1 MNELTRISNTSSYGF
16 NIKWRTM
23 LSCFGFGKSREDR
36 EREPLLPRYND
47 DTALQQRLHEKLHTY
62 QMLRALGKG
71 YMPSNEQLIVNL
83 RTLLSC
89 DMLNPD
95 TPDLSDSGRKLILNV
110 KLLIKQLIELL
121 LHKNDQDQIQDFIWY
136 LTKARLSIDAYD
148 IGAQASKARARA
160 DTVAAYKSLQTVGSL
175 VLTNSDF
182 RLLLSDLG
190 TIGREVFRDTAF
202 TLSDVSK
209 QAAKK
214 VEPSKE
220 EEEALRHPNGDSK
233 PPPSKDDFQDEVVEV
248 SQVVADGVAKVADE
262 ASQSLVDHVT
272 GDEQETIVPR
282 LKKTILNL
290 RDRKDYSDSVS
301 TLSLLIRRYLLVYSH
316 AISDTI
322 EVAQDDINT
331 NPEADRAL
339 KNFWLFLT
347 SLGDRNHWNEVE
359 RMFKV
364 VMEHGRSDPE
374 FDELVRQI
382 GNLLQDML
390 TDPDFF
396 EHAEDRFKEL
406 RAKSKELTS
415 ESSVRDDLDALLDK
429 VQLALHSVLED
440 ADIKKVLNTTQ
451 RILKI
456 LSPAHQ
462 YTNGELVADSVNVFI
477 PLLVQAIQYVP
488 IPRLEVSAPAIDL
501 LLENLILEPGRTV
514 NNSSF
519 LPYKINISTQND
531 VEIRKARF
539 RTTSTVKT
547 LMRITI
553 SGLSIAAEDL
563 GFWLRLHSGILRLAD
578 AGIAGFHLDERG
590 IDVAIDV
597 EVGKERLEDILTL
610 HNVRVRIHHLDYTLR
625 KSKFACLAWVLK
637 PIIRPIVKAALEAQI
652 AASIGELLH
661 FANRELLFARERLR
675 ATRIADPQDLWTF
688 LRAVAARLVPPEDP
702 DLYTRVGVAQPG
714 RGVFKGV
721 YAPGSLVKMWNEEAA
736 LAGDRVHEYQRDG
749 WRNAIFDIGTT
760 TV

>member
-1 MNELTRISNTSSYGF
+1 
-16 NIKWRTM
+16 M
-23 LSCFGFGKSREDR
+23 LSCFGFGRPSREER

-62 QMLRALGKG
+62 QMLRAIGNG

-83 RTLLSC
+83 RTLLSA
-89 DMLNPD
+89 DILNPD
-95 TPDLSDSGRKLILNV
+95 TPDLSDSGRALVLNV

-121 LHKNDQDQIQDFIWY
+121 LHKNDKDQIQDFIWY
-136 LTKARLSIDAYD
+136 LTKARLSVDAYD
-148 IGAQASKARARA
+148 IGARASKAKARA

-175 VLTNSDF
+175 ILTNSDF
-182 RLLLSDLG
+182 RLFLSDLS
-190 TIGREVFRDTAF
+190 IVGREVFRDTAF

-209 QAAKK
+209 QAAQEI
-214 VEPSKE
+214 EPSQE
-220 EEEALRHPNGDSK
+220 EQEAVKHPNGDSK
-233 PPPSKDDFQDEVVEV
+233 PPPSKDDIQDEVVEV
-248 SQVVADGVAKVADE
+248 SKVVTDGVARVADE
-262 ASQSLVDHVT
+262 AGHSLADHIT
-272 GDEQETIVPR
+272 GDEHKTLVRR
-282 LKKTILNL
+282 LKQTVVNL
-290 RDRKDYSDSVS
+290 RGRKDYSDSVS
-301 TLSLLIRRYLLVYSH
+301 TLSLLVRRYLLVYSH
-316 AISDTI
+316 AISDTVQ
-322 EVAQDDINT
+322 VAQEDIDT

-339 KNFWLFLT
+339 HNFWLFLT
-347 SLGDRNHWNEVE
+347 SLGDHEQWNEVE

-374 FDELVRQI
+374 FDKLVRQI

-415 ESSVRDDLDALLDK
+415 ESSIRDDLDALLDR
-429 VQLALHSVLED
+429 VRLALHSVLED
-440 ADIKKVLNTTQ
+440 TDIKKTLNTTK

-456 LSPAHQ
+456 LSPDNQ
-462 YTNGELVADSVNVFI
+462 YTNGELLADSTNIFI
-477 PLLVQAIQYVP
+477 PLLIQAIQYVP
-488 IPRLEVSAPAIDL
+488 IPRLEVSTPAIDL

-519 LPYKINISTQND
+519 LPFKLNISTQND

-539 RTTSTVKT
+539 RTTTSVTT
-547 LMRITI
+547 LMRITL

-563 GFWLRLHSGILRLAD
+563 GYWLRLHSGILRLGD

-597 EVGKERLEDILTL
+597 EVGKDRLENILSL
-610 HNVRVRIHHLDYTLR
+610 HNVRVRIHHLDYNLR
-625 KSKFACLAWVLK
+625 KSSFSWLAWLMK
-637 PIIRPIVKAALEAQI
+637 PLIRPTVKAALEAQI
-652 AASIGELLH
+652 ATSIAEALH

-688 LRAVAARLVPPEDP
+688 IKAVAARLVPPEDP

-749 WRNAIFDIGTT
+749 WRNSIFDVGTT
-760 TV
+760 GVTI

>member
-16 NIKWRTM
+16 NIKWRAM

-89 DMLNPD
+89 DILNPD

-148 IGAQASKARARA
+148 IGARASKARARA
-160 DTVAAYKSLQTVGSL
+160 DTVA
-175 VLTNSDF
+175 
-182 RLLLSDLG
+182 
-190 TIGREVFRDTAF
+190 AF

-214 VEPSKE
+214 IEPSKE

-272 GDEQETIVPR
+272 GDEQETIVHR

-301 TLSLLIRRYLLVYSH
+301 TLSLLIRRYLLVYSR

-652 AASIGELLH
+652 AASIDELLH

-688 LRAVAARLVPPEDP
+688 LKAVAARLVPPEDP

>member
-1 MNELTRISNTSSYGF
+1 
-16 NIKWRTM
+16 M
-23 LSCFGFGKSREDR
+23 LSCFGFARPSREER

-62 QMLRALGKG
+62 QMLRAIGKG
-71 YMPSNEQLIVNL
+71 YMPSNEQLIINL
-83 RTLLSC
+83 RTLLSA
-89 DMLNPD
+89 DILNPD
-95 TPDLSDSGRKLILNV
+95 TPDLSDAGRALVLNV

-121 LHKNDQDQIQDFIWY
+121 LHKNDKDQIQDFIWY
-136 LTKARLSIDAYD
+136 LTKARLSVDAYD
-148 IGAQASKARARA
+148 IGARASKAKARA

-175 VLTNSDF
+175 ILTNQDF
-182 RLLLSDLG
+182 RLFLSDLS
-190 TIGREVFRDTAF
+190 TVGREVFRDTAF

-209 QAAKK
+209 QAAKD

-220 EEEALRHPNGDSK
+220 DEEAIKHPNGDSK
-233 PPPSKDDFQDEVVEV
+233 PPPSKAEIQDEAIDISKVVT
-248 SQVVADGVAKVADE
+248 DGVARVADE
-262 ASQSLVDHVT
+262 AGHSLADHLT
-272 GDEQETIVPR
+272 GEEQETLVNR
-282 LKKTILNL
+282 LKKTVVNL
-290 RDRKDYSDSVS
+290 RGRKDYSDSVS

-322 EVAQDDINT
+322 QVAQEDIDT

-339 KNFWLFLT
+339 HNFWLFLT
-347 SLGDRNHWNEVE
+347 SLGDREHWNEVE

-374 FDELVRQI
+374 FDKLVKQI
-382 GNLLQDML
+382 GNLLQDIL

-406 RAKSKELTS
+406 RAKSRELTS
-415 ESSVRDDLDALLDK
+415 ESSIRDDLDALLDR
-429 VQLALHSVLED
+429 VHLALHSVLED
-440 ADIKKVLNTTQ
+440 VDIKKVLNTTK

-456 LSPAHQ
+456 LSPASE
-462 YTNGELVADSVNVFI
+462 YLNGELLADSTNIFI
-477 PLLVQAIQYVP
+477 PLLIQAIQYIP
-488 IPRLEVSAPAIDL
+488 IPRLEVSVPAIDL

-519 LPYKINISTQND
+519 LPFKLNISTRND

-539 RTTSTVKT
+539 RTTTSVKT
-547 LMRITI
+547 LMRITL

-563 GFWLRLHSGILRLAD
+563 GYWLRLHSGILRIAD

-590 IDVAIDV
+590 IDVALDV
-597 EVGKERLEDILTL
+597 EVGKDRLENMLTL
-610 HNVRVRIHHLDYTLR
+610 HGVRVRIHHLDYSLR
-625 KSKFACLAWVLK
+625 KSSFSWLAWLLK
-637 PIIRPIVKAALEAQI
+637 PLIRPTVKAALEAQI
-652 AASIGELLH
+652 ATSIGEGLH
-661 FANRELLFARERLR
+661 FANREMLYARERLR

-688 LRAVAARLVPPEDP
+688 VKALAARLVPPEDP

-721 YAPGSLVKMWNEEAA
+721 YAPGSLVKTWNEEAT
-736 LAGDRVHEYQRDG
+736 LAGERVHEYQRDG
-749 WRNAIFDIGTT
+749 WRNSIFDVGTT
-760 TV
+760 GVTI

>member
-16 NIKWRTM
+16 NIRWRAM

-62 QMLRALGKG
+62 LMLRALGKG

-89 DMLNPD
+89 DILNPN

-148 IGAQASKARARA
+148 IGARASKARARA
-160 DTVAAYKSLQTVGSL
+160 DTIA
-175 VLTNSDF
+175 
-182 RLLLSDLG
+182 
-190 TIGREVFRDTAF
+190 AF

-214 VEPSKE
+214 IEPSKE

-272 GDEQETIVPR
+272 GDEQETIVHR

-359 RMFKV
+359 RMFKI

-390 TDPDFF
+390 ADPDFF

-590 IDVAIDV
+590 IDVAVDV

-688 LRAVAARLVPPEDP
+688 LKAVAARLVPPEDP

>member
-1 MNELTRISNTSSYGF
+1 
-16 NIKWRTM
+16 M
-23 LSCFGFGKSREDR
+23 LSCFGFGRPSREER

-62 QMLRALGKG
+62 QMLRAIGKG

-83 RTLLSC
+83 RTLLSA
-89 DMLNPD
+89 DVLNPD
-95 TPDLSDSGRKLILNV
+95 TPDLSDSGRALVLNV

-121 LHKNDQDQIQDFIWY
+121 LHKNDKDQIQDFIWY
-136 LTKARLSIDAYD
+136 LTKARLSVDAYD
-148 IGAQASKARARA
+148 IGARASKAKARA

-182 RLLLSDLG
+182 RLLLSDLS

-209 QAAKK
+209 QAAKEI
-214 VEPSKE
+214 EPSKE
-220 EEEALRHPNGDSK
+220 EEEAVKHPNGDSK
-233 PPPSKDDFQDEVVEV
+233 PPPSKDDFQDEVVDV
-248 SQVVADGVAKVADE
+248 SKIVTDGVARVADE
-262 ASQSLVDHVT
+262 AGQSLAEHIT
-272 GDEQETIVPR
+272 GEEQDTLVQR
-282 LKKTILNL
+282 LKNTVVNL
-290 RDRKDYSDSVS
+290 RQRKDYSDSVS
-301 TLSLLIRRYLLVYSH
+301 TLSLLIRRYLLIYSH

-322 EVAQDDINT
+322 QVAREDIDT

-347 SLGDRNHWNEVE
+347 SLGDREEWNEVE

-382 GNLLQDML
+382 GNLLQDIL

-396 EHAEDRFKEL
+396 EHAEDRFQEL
-406 RAKSKELTS
+406 RAKSRELTS
-415 ESSVRDDLDALLDK
+415 ESSIRDDLDALLDK
-429 VQLALHSVLED
+429 VRLALHSVFQD
-440 ADIKKVLNTTQ
+440 TDIKKTLATTK
-451 RILKI
+451 RIMRI

-462 YTNGELVADSVNVFI
+462 YTNGELVADSINVFI
-477 PLLVQAIQYVP
+477 PLLVQAIQYIP
-488 IPRLEVSAPAIDL
+488 IPRVEVSVPAIDL

-519 LPYKINISTQND
+519 LPFKINISTQND

-539 RTTSTVKT
+539 RTTSSVKT

-563 GFWLRLHSGILRLAD
+563 GYWLRLHSGILRLAD

-597 EVGKERLEDILTL
+597 EVGKERLENILTL
-610 HNVRVRIHHLDYTLR
+610 HNVRVRIHHLNYSLR
-625 KSKFACLAWVLK
+625 KSKFAWLAWLLK
-637 PIIRPIVKAALEAQI
+637 PLIRPTVKAALEAQI
-652 AASIGELLH
+652 ASSISELLH
-661 FANRELLFARERLR
+661 FANREVLFARERLR
-675 ATRIADPQDLWTF
+675 ATRISDPQDMWTF
-688 LRAVAARLVPPEDP
+688 LKAVAARLVPPEDP

-721 YAPGSLVKMWNEEAA
+721 YAPGSLVKMWNEEAT

-749 WRNAIFDIGTT
+749 WRNSIFDVGTT
-760 TV
+760 GTTI

>member
-1 MNELTRISNTSSYGF
+1 MNEITRISNTSSYGF
-16 NIKWRTM
+16 SFNWRTM
-23 LSCFGFGKSREDR
+23 LSCFGFGRSREDR

-62 QMLRALGKG
+62 QMLRAIGKG

-83 RTLLSC
+83 RTLLSA
-89 DMLNPD
+89 DVLNPD
-95 TPDLSDSGRKLILNV
+95 NADLSDSGRALILNV
-110 KLLIKQLIELL
+110 KLLIKQLIDLL
-121 LHKNDQDQIQDFIWY
+121 LHKNDKDQIQDFIWY
-136 LTKARLSIDAYD
+136 LTKARLSVDAYD
-148 IGAQASKARARA
+148 ITARASKAKARA
-160 DTVAAYKSLQTVGSL
+160 DTAAAYKSLQTVGSL
-175 VLTNSDF
+175 ILTNSDF

-202 TLSDVSK
+202 TLSDVAK

-220 EEEALRHPNGDSK
+220 EQEAVRHANGDSK
-233 PPPSKDDFQDEVVEV
+233 SPPSKEDIQDEVVEV
-248 SQVVADGVAKVADE
+248 SQVVTDGVARVADE
-262 ASQSLVDHVT
+262 AGQSLAEHIT
-272 GDEQETIVPR
+272 GDEQETLVHR
-282 LKKTILNL
+282 LKSTILNL
-290 RDRKDYSDSVS
+290 RQRHDYSDSVS
-301 TLSLLIRRYLLVYSH
+301 TLSLLIRRYLLAYSH

-322 EVAQDDINT
+322 QVAQEDIDT

-347 SLGDRNHWNEVE
+347 SLGDPKHWDEVE
-359 RMFKV
+359 RAFKA

-396 EHAEDRFKEL
+396 DHAEDRFKEL
-406 RAKSKELTS
+406 RQKSKELTS

-429 VQLALHSVLED
+429 VQLALHSVLD
-440 ADIKKVLNTTQ
+440 DTDIKKVLHTST

-456 LSPAHQ
+456 LSPAQQ
-462 YTNGELVADSVNVFI
+462 YTNGELVADSINVFV
-477 PLLVQAIQYVP
+477 PMLVQAIQYIP
-488 IPRLEVSAPAIDL
+488 IPRLEVSVPAIDL

-519 LPYKINISTQND
+519 LPFKINISTQND

-539 RTTSTVKT
+539 RTTSSVTT

-578 AGIAGFHLDERG
+578 QGIAGFHLDERG

-597 EVGKERLEDILTL
+597 EVGKDRLEDILTL
-610 HNVRVRIHHLDYTLR
+610 HNVRVRIHHLNYTLS
-625 KSKFACLAWVLK
+625 KSKFAFFAWVLK
-637 PIIRPIVKAALEAQI
+637 PVIRPIVKAALEAQI
-652 AASIGELLH
+652 AASISQLLH

-688 LRAVAARLVPPEDP
+688 LKAVAARLVPPEDP

-749 WRNAIFDIGTT
+749 WRNSIFDIGTT
-760 TV
+760 TF

>member
-1 MNELTRISNTSSYGF
+1 
-16 NIKWRTM
+16 M
-23 LSCFGFGKSREDR
+23 LSWFGFRRSREDR

-47 DTALQQRLHEKLHTY
+47 DTALQRRLHEKLHTY
-62 QMLRALGKG
+62 QMIRAIGKG
-71 YMPSNEQLIVNL
+71 YMPSNEQVIVNL
-83 RTLLSC
+83 RTLLSA
-89 DMLNPD
+89 DILNPD
-95 TPDLSDSGRKLILNV
+95 TPDLSDSGRALVLNV
-110 KLLIKQLIELL
+110 KLLIKQFIELL

-136 LTKARLSIDAYD
+136 LTKARLSVDAYD
-148 IGAQASKARARA
+148 IGTRASKAKAKA

-175 VLTNSDF
+175 LLTNSDF
-182 RLLLSDLG
+182 RLFLSDLS
-190 TIGREVFRDTAF
+190 TVGREVFRDTAF

-209 QAAKK
+209 QVAKEI
-214 VEPSKE
+214 EPSKE
-220 EEEALRHPNGDSK
+220 EEEAVKRSNGDSK
-233 PPPSKDDFQDEVVEV
+233 PPPSKDDFQDEVVGV
-248 SQVVADGVAKVADE
+248 SKAVTDGAARVAEE
-262 ASQSLVDHVT
+262 AGQSLTNHIT
-272 GDEQETIVPR
+272 GEEQETLVHR
-282 LKKTILNL
+282 LKNTIVNL
-290 RDRKDYSDSVS
+290 RRRKDYSDSVS

-316 AISDTI
+316 AISDTVQ
-322 EVAQDDINT
+322 VAQEDIDT

-347 SLGDRNHWNEVE
+347 SIGDREQWNEVE

-374 FDELVRQI
+374 FDNLVRQI
-382 GNLLQDML
+382 GNLIQDML

-415 ESSVRDDLDALLDK
+415 ESSIRDDLDALLDRIH
-429 VQLALHSVLED
+429 LALHSVLQD
-440 ADIKKVLNTTQ
+440 TDIKKALTTTK
-451 RILKI
+451 RIFKI
-456 LSPAHQ
+456 LSPANQ
-462 YTNGELVADSVNVFI
+462 YANQELLSDAINVFVPMLI
-477 PLLVQAIQYVP
+477 KAIQYVP
-488 IPRLEVSAPAIDL
+488 IPRLEVSVPAIDL

-519 LPYKINISTQND
+519 LPFKLNISTQND

-539 RTTSTVKT
+539 RTTSSVKT
-547 LMRITI
+547 LMRITM
-553 SGLSIAAEDL
+553 SGLSFAAEDL
-563 GFWLRLHSGILRLAD
+563 GYWLRLHSGILRLAD

-597 EVGKERLEDILTL
+597 EVGKERLENILTL
-610 HNVRVRIHHLDYTLR
+610 RAVRVRIHHLNYTLQR
-625 KSKFACLAWVLK
+625 SKFSWLAWLLK
-637 PIIRPIVKAALEAQI
+637 PLIRPTVKAALEAQI
-652 AASIGELLH
+652 ATSISELLH
-661 FANRELLFARERLR
+661 FANRELVFARERLR

-688 LRAVAARLVPPEDP
+688 VKAVAARLVPPEDP

-749 WRNAIFDIGTT
+749 WRNSIFDVGTAGVT
-760 TV
+760 I